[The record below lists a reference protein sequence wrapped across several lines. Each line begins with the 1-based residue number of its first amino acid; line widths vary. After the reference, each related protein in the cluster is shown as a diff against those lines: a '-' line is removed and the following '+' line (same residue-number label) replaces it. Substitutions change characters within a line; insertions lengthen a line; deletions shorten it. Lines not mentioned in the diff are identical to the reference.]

1 MYYHIDTGRDH
12 GAGQLTSYIGRDD
25 HQLRNRRGEPLN
37 REERE
42 EFIERSQKYEYERQI
57 IISPEHGD
65 ELSRQELS
73 LGARRSMREFCRDRP
88 SAEYVYA
95 VHEDTEHP
103 HAQVAVTG
111 QKSDL
116 WTDQDDLD
124 RLKDRAREQF
134 REQQRTRTRERHEER
149 QQERDRR
156 HDHDR
161 GRDRDA
167 RPERDGDPGSRSG
180 GRD

>member
-25 HQLRNRRGEPLN
+25 HQLRNRRGEKLD
-37 REERE
+37 EQERE
-42 EFIERSQKYEYERQI
+42 QFIDRSQEYQYERQI
-57 IISPEHGD
+57 IISPENGD
-65 ELSRQELS
+65 ELSKQELS

-88 SAEYVYA
+88 SADYVYA
-95 VHEDTEHP
+95 VHDDTEHP

-124 RLKDRAREQF
+124 RLKERAREQF
-134 REQQRTRTRERHEER
+134 REKQRARTRERHKER
-149 QQERDRR
+149 QQHREQRQE
-156 HDHDR
+156 R
-161 GRDRDA
+161 GRDRDTQ
-167 RPERDGDPGSRSG
+167 RDRDISDPGGRS
-180 GRD
+180 